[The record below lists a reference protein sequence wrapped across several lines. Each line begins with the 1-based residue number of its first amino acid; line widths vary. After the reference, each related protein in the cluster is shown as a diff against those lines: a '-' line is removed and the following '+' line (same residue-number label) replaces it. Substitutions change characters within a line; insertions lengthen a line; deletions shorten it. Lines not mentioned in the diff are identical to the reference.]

1 MVISASSVHSP
12 FSLIRNTEFD
22 VRFEEAAVVEG
33 AHVISARLVVEG
45 DDPESLE
52 NWLAVGLGSPDSF
65 DFQDQPIQFEL
76 GFFRLHQHERFPWS
90 TQQASL
96 SHPFA
101 RQETELLHRRS
112 LRVQVRCSR

>member
-1 MVISASSVHSP
+1 M
-12 FSLIRNTEFD
+12 EFD

-90 TQQASL
+90 TQQAGSPTHL
-96 SHPFA
+96 PAKKPSFFIAA
-101 RQETELLHRRS
+101 RCASRS
-112 LRVQVRCSR
+112 GVRGS